1 MPKKIHILKEKESYD
16 FGLIGISSPENDYRI
31 SWILNN
37 AMGFR
42 FVRQEDLE
50 VPHRLLDHP
59 QRFHQFRYFDE
70 ESMLHYRLISNKS
83 EDGYLVGEMPGADY
97 LILVNGELEE
107 GYIDALVKELNGLD
121 GISLAFPLKPDALK
135 SRRRLLM

>member
-37 AMGFR
+37 AKGYR
-42 FVRQEDLE
+42 LVRQEDLE
-50 VPHRLLDHP
+50 FPHKQLDDP

-70 ESMLHYRLISNKS
+70 ESLLLYRLISNKS
-83 EDGYLVGEMPGADY
+83 ENGYLIWDMPRADY
-97 LILVNGELEE
+97 LILVSGELEE
-107 GYIDALVKELNGLD
+107 GLVDALVKDLNGLE
-121 GISLAFPLKPDALK
+121 GISLAFRLEPDSLK
-135 SRRRLLM
+135 SRRRLLL